1 MDPDG
6 TESSVLYKQLVEE
19 KNDSLKGK
27 DQKEGLPEGKE
38 KRKIETAILQV
49 HAARLSS
56 MEIDKKLELENINP
70 KRAEEAL
77 NVCDAMLGNSPIL
90 NFVLKYSILSKFN
103 GCRNSN

>member
-27 DQKEGLPEGKE
+27 DQKEVLPEGKE

-49 HAARLSS
+49 HAARLAS
-56 MEIDKKLELENINP
+56 MEMDKKLVFENLSP

-77 NVCDAMLGNSPIL
+77 NVCDAMLGNSTIL
-90 NFVLKYSILSKFN
+90 NFVLKCSFLSKFN
-103 GCRNSN
+103 RCRNFN